1 MIKVASAISTALL
14 LAGVA
19 APATAQS
26 WMPNWDARPNWT
38 GGYVGIYGGATMTND
53 QDDERLGFDR
63 NLDGRFGDTVT
74 TATGADAFSPGS
86 CGGAPNGNVPT
97 AGCDD
102 DADGAFGGFRAGY
115 DFQLGSFVVGAQVE
129 YAGVVGAEDSVTSY
143 STTPASYTFS
153 RNLED
158 LAAVRARIGYAYG
171 PALIYGTGGFAS
183 GEIANRFYSSNTQN
197 SFTATERSAQ
207 ADGYQA
213 GGGVEY
219 MLAPNLS
226 VTGEYIYTSLE
237 PEDFTVRVGRG
248 VAAANNPFVLTP
260 NTTGT
265 DIIRSNGRF
274 GLHAVQI
281 GMNYRF

>member
-1 MIKVASAISTALL
+1 M
-14 LAGVA
+14 
-19 APATAQS
+19 
-26 WMPNWDARPNWT
+26 
-38 GGYVGIYGGATMTND
+38 
-53 QDDERLGFDR
+53 ERS
-63 NLDGRFGDTVT
+63 V
-74 TATGADAFSPGS
+74 
-86 CGGAPNGNVPT
+86 
-97 AGCDD
+97 
-102 DADGAFGGFRAGY
+102 GFRAGY

-183 GEIANRFYSSNTQN
+183 GQGLQSLLLVEHSEQLHREGAFD
-197 SFTATERSAQ
+197 Q

-219 MLAPNLS
+219 MLAPHLS

-237 PEDFTVRVGRG
+237 P
-248 VAAANNPFVLTP
+248 A
-260 NTTGT
+260 
-265 DIIRSNGRF
+265 
-274 GLHAVQI
+274 GLHRPRRSRCRGGEQPVRPDTQYD
-281 GMNYRF
+281 GH